1 MIGVILILAST
12 LAYNGSAVLLAA
24 EARRQ
29 EEGKVL
35 FVAVGKRFRGASA
48 ILLNLLGWA
57 LEISALTL
65 IPLTLARILNAA
77 GLAFLLGLTRWTL
90 KEPLG
95 RRDILGVAFVGFGII
110 AVGFAPPHRG
120 SFNPV
125 VWEWVLL
132 FAILGPGVLLPVV
145 PKLLRKPVGPLLG
158 ATAGGLA
165 YALSGILNKE
175 VADVFRAASIVSIVL
190 VVGVIAGLGFWG
202 FVVELDALKSG
213 RASVV
218 VPIVMALHTVVP
230 IVVAPLLFG
239 EVWPASIFL
248 RALLGGGI
256 ALTILG
262 AVVLSSSPRV
272 AVVRGAA

>member
-1 MIGVILILAST
+1 MLGVILILAST

-29 EEGKVL
+29 QEGKVL

-48 ILLNLLGWA
+48 ILLNLVGWA

-65 IPLTLARILNAA
+65 LPLTLARILNAA

-95 RRDILGVAFVGFGII
+95 RREILGVAFVGLGIV
-110 AVGFAPPHRG
+110 AVGLAPPHRG
-120 SFNPV
+120 AYNPGL
-125 VWEWVLL
+125 WEWILL
-132 FAILGPGVLLPVV
+132 FAVLGPGILLPIV
-145 PKLLRKPVGPLLG
+145 PKLLRRPVGPLLG

-175 VADVFRAASIVSIVL
+175 VADVFRSAGVLSIVL

-202 FVVELDALKSG
+202 FIVELDALKGGS
-213 RASVV
+213 ASVV
-218 VPIVMALHTVVP
+218 VPIVMALHTIVP
-230 IVVAPLLFG
+230 IIVAPLLFG
-239 EVWPASIFL
+239 EVWPASLLL
-248 RALLGGGI
+248 RLLLGGGI
-256 ALTILG
+256 FLTILG
-262 AVVLSSSPRV
+262 TVVLSSSPRV
-272 AVVRGAA
+272 AVGRGAA

>member
-1 MIGVILILAST
+1 MIGVILILVST

-48 ILLNLLGWA
+48 IALNLVGWA

-65 IPLTLARILNAA
+65 IPLTLARILNTA

-95 RRDILGVAFVGFGII
+95 RREVLGVVLVGLGII

-120 SFNPV
+120 SYTPG
-125 VWEWVLL
+125 VWQWVIL
-132 FAILGPGVLLPVV
+132 FAILGPVILLPVV
-145 PKLLRKPVGPLLG
+145 QKLLRRPVGPLLG
-158 ATAGGLA
+158 AVAGGLA

-175 VADVFRAASIVSIVL
+175 VADVFRTAEVFSIAL
-190 VVGVIAGLGFWG
+190 VVGVIAALGFWG

-218 VPIVMALHTVVP
+218 VPVVTALHTVVP

-239 EVWPASIFL
+239 EIWPAGILL
-248 RALLGGGI
+248 RLLLGGGI
-256 ALTILG
+256 ALTLLG
-262 AVVLSSSPRV
+262 TVVLSSSPRV
-272 AVVRGAA
+272 AVGRGA

>member
-1 MIGVILILAST
+1 MMGVILILAST

-65 IPLTLARILNAA
+65 IPLTLARILNAT

-90 KEPLG
+90 KESLG
-95 RRDILGVAFVGFGII
+95 RRDILGVAFVGLGII

-120 SFNPV
+120 SFNPGLL
-125 VWEWVLL
+125 EWVLL
-132 FAILGPGVLLPVV
+132 FLILGPGVLLPVV
-145 PKLLRKPVGPLLG
+145 PKLLHRPVGPLLG

-175 VADVFRAASIVSIVL
+175 VADVFRTASIVSIVL

-239 EVWPASIFL
+239 EVWPASVFL

>member
-1 MIGVILILAST
+1 MLGVILILAST

-35 FVAVGKRFRGASA
+35 FVAVGKRLRGASA
-48 ILLNLLGWA
+48 IILNLVGWT
-57 LEISALTL
+57 LEVSALTL

-95 RRDILGVAFVGFGII
+95 RREVLGVAFVGLGIV
-110 AVGFAPPHRG
+110 AVGFAPPHR
-120 SFNPV
+120 SAYNPGL
-125 VWEWVLL
+125 WEWVLL
-132 FAILGPGVLLPVV
+132 FAVLGPGILLPIV
-145 PKLLRKPVGPLLG
+145 PKLLRRPVGPLLG
-158 ATAGGLA
+158 AAAGGLA

-175 VADVFRAASIVSIVL
+175 VADVFRTAEMLSIVL
-190 VVGVIAGLGFWG
+190 VVGVVAGLGFWG

-218 VPIVMALHTVVP
+218 VPIVMALHTIVP
-230 IVVAPLLFG
+230 IIAAPLLFG
-239 EVWPASIFL
+239 EVWPASLPL
-248 RALLGGGI
+248 RLLLGGGI
-256 ALTILG
+256 FLTILG
-262 AVVLSSSPRV
+262 TVVLSSSPRV
-272 AVVRGAA
+272 AVGRGAA

>member
-1 MIGVILILAST
+1 MLGVILILAST

-35 FVAVGKRFRGASA
+35 FLAVGKRFRGASA
-48 ILLNLLGWA
+48 ILLNLLGWV

-65 IPLTLARILNAA
+65 IPLTLARILNTA

-90 KEPLG
+90 KEALG
-95 RRDILGVAFVGFGII
+95 QREILGVAFVGLGII

-120 SFNPV
+120 SYNPG

-132 FAILGPGVLLPVV
+132 FAILGPGILLPIV
-145 PKLLRKPVGPLLG
+145 PKLLRRPVGPLLG

-175 VADVFRAASIVSIVL
+175 VADVFRSADIVSIVL

-202 FVVELDALKSG
+202 FIVELDALKGG

-230 IVVAPLLFG
+230 IVAAPLLFG
-239 EVWPASIFL
+239 EIWPAGFL
-248 RALLGGGI
+248 LRLLLGGGI
-256 ALTILG
+256 VLTLLG
-262 AVVLSSSPRV
+262 TFVLSGSSRV
-272 AVVRGAA
+272 AVGRAA

>member
-1 MIGVILILAST
+1 MIGVILVLVST

-48 ILLNLLGWA
+48 ILLNLVGWA

-90 KEPLG
+90 KEVLG
-95 RRDILGVAFVGFGII
+95 RREVLGVVLIGLGIV
-110 AVGFAPPHRG
+110 AVGLAPPQRSSYTPG
-120 SFNPV
+120 V
-125 VWEWVLL
+125 LEWVLL
-132 FAILGPGVLLPVV
+132 FVVLGPGILLPVLS
-145 PKLLRKPVGPLLG
+145 KLLRKPVGPLVG

-175 VADVFRAASIVSIVL
+175 VADVFRVSGMVSIALIVA
-190 VVGVIAGLGFWG
+190 VIAGLGFWG

-213 RASVV
+213 SASVV
-218 VPIVMALHTVVP
+218 VPIVMALHTIVP
-230 IVVAPLLFG
+230 IIVAPILFG
-239 EVWPASIFL
+239 EVWPAGLFP
-248 RALLGGGI
+248 RTLLGGGI
-256 ALTILG
+256 GLTLLG
-262 AVVLSSSPRV
+262 TFLLSSSPRV
-272 AVVRGAA
+272 TVGRDA

>member
-1 MIGVILILAST
+1 MIGVILVLAST

-35 FVAVGKRFRGASA
+35 FVAVGKRLRGASA
-48 ILLNLLGWA
+48 IALNLVGWV
-57 LEISALTL
+57 LEVSALTL
-65 IPLTLARILNAA
+65 VPLTLARILNTA
-77 GLAFLLGLTRWTL
+77 GLAFLLGLTRLTL
-90 KEPLG
+90 KETLG
-95 RRDILGVAFVGFGII
+95 RREVLGVAFVGLGII

-120 SFNPV
+120 SYNPGV
-125 VWEWVLL
+125 LEWILL
-132 FAILGPGVLLPVV
+132 FAVLGPGILLPVV
-145 PKLLRKPVGPLLG
+145 LKLLSRSVGPLLG

-175 VADVFRAASIVSIVL
+175 VADVFRSAGIVSIVL
-190 VVGVIAGLGFWG
+190 IVGVIAGLGFWG

-239 EVWPASIFL
+239 EVWPAGLFL
-248 RALLGGGI
+248 RLLLGGGI
-256 ALTILG
+256 ALTIIG
-262 AVVLSSSPRV
+262 TVVLSSSPHV
-272 AVVRGAA
+272 AVGRGAA